1 MCEEETS
8 LEGNRV
14 KKFLLFPSPLKL
26 TKNKKTGK

>member
-8 LEGNRV
+8 VKGSRV
-14 KKFLLFPSPLKL
+14 KKVLPFPSPLKL